1 MLVIINEISMVSSKL
16 FYQIHKRLNE
26 IFVSRQDVPLRGKY
40 VLVCGDL
47 SQLPAV
53 HAKPVF
59 TFSDTETIEDLDV
72 WIYCVNSNW
81 QRLIKQ

>member
-72 WIYCVNSNW
+72 WIYCVNSDW
-81 QRLIKQ
+81 QRMIKQ

>member
-1 MLVIINEISMVSSKL
+1 MLVIINEISMDSSKL

-26 IFVSRQDVPLRGKY
+26 IFGSTQDVPLRGKY

-72 WIYCVNSNW
+72 WIYCVNSDW

>member
-26 IFVSRQDVPLRGKY
+26 IFGSRQDVPLRGKY
-40 VLVCGDL
+40 VLVCRDL

-59 TFSDTETIEDLDV
+59 TFSDTETIADLDV
-72 WIYCVNSNW
+72 WIYCVNSDW

>member
-72 WIYCVNSNW
+72 WIYCVNSDW

>member
-26 IFVSRQDVPLRGKY
+26 IFGSRKDVPLRGKY

-72 WIYCVNSNW
+72 WIYCVNSDW